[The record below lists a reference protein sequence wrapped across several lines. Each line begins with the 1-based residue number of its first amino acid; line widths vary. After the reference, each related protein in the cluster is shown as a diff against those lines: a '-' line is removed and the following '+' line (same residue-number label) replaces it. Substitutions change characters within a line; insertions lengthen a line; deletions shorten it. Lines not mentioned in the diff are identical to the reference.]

1 MALLNY
7 RKAYGKSL
15 ERDGADSNVR
25 WGDRIVLL
33 AAEQGHFEV
42 VRWLCEHTVEE
53 EEKYDE
59 TCDEV
64 MKHVLKFGDDDLTK
78 FLLHLADAC

>member
-1 MALLNY
+1 MESHL
-7 RKAYGKSL
+7 SEM
-15 ERDGADSNVR
+15 ERTVMSVGRSN
-25 WGDRIVLL
+25 L
-33 AAEQGHFEV
+33 

-78 FLLHLADAC
+78 FLLRLADAC